1 MPDTNNENDPSAPI
15 IRYTPA
21 QSGRLGFLSLAGAS
35 SNSIPLPFLPGKA
48 VTSIR
53 GALAHDV
60 IRRHGLSLTTDA
72 REIIAAAD
80 SPDPGRAR
88 MLGLANYLL
97 GRLIRKFG
105 PLWFL
110 TPTVTGVE
118 VFALGH
124 LLNRYLESHRVSRS
138 VRVQADEARFIRTVI
153 DRSVLRA
160 LSPTL
165 RAPNAADSR
174 SVAAETDD
182 RDDATRLVDWALVSA
197 ASLPSFLVRRLEV
210 AFDDVV
216 EQARAQRAEAHK

>member
-1 MPDTNNENDPSAPI
+1 MSDTNNGQSTTSPLV
-15 IRYTPA
+15 RYTPA
-21 QSGRLGFLSLAGAS
+21 QSGRLGVLSLAGAA

-48 VTSIR
+48 LTSIR

-60 IRRHGLSLTTDA
+60 IRRHGLSLTSDA
-72 REIIAAAD
+72 RDIIAIAD

-88 MLGLANYLL
+88 MLGLASYLL
-97 GRLIRKFG
+97 GRLIKRFG

-124 LLNRYLESHRVSRS
+124 LLDRYLESHRISRS
-138 VRVQADEARFIRTVI
+138 VRVQASEAKLIRTVI
-153 DRSVLRA
+153 DQSVLRA

-165 RAPNAADSR
+165 RAPTGGNASAAGAD
-174 SVAAETDD
+174 ADD
-182 RDDATRLVDWALVSA
+182 RDDTTRFIDWALVSA

-216 EQARAQRAEAHK
+216 ERARAEHAEGQG